1 MKKLLFGTYSLDIGG
16 IEKALVILVNKLQ
29 EKGYDIT
36 LVLEKKQGI
45 FLNEIDPKI
54 KIIEY
59 APSNSKNKIQRKII
73 NLIKRIKFT
82 LKYKNKYDFSASFA
96 TYSLPS
102 SFVARTASKNCYL
115 WGHADYLTL
124 FDGNAEEMKEF
135 FIERN
140 YDKFKKIIFV
150 SKEGK
155 DSFIKVFPKMNEK
168 TMVCNNLID
177 ADKILELSK
186 EKIPEDEGLN
196 KINLNMNFC
205 GLDLSKIPQQNLNDW
220 TVYIIP
226 ALYIISTFISMKITT
241 SMQKKSKKNDGVI
254 DITEKEE
261 KDSKEEEKN
270 EMEDMME
277 QSNKMMSWMM
287 PIMSVSISLVAPL
300 GLALYWLVNNILM
313 IGERLVLNKII
324 KD

>member
-1 MKKLLFGTYSLDIGG
+1 MFQFFANIFGYLLNFINNFVGNYGLSI
-16 IEKALVILVNKLQ
+16 ILF
-29 EKGYDIT
+29 T
-36 LVLEKKQGI
+36 VL
-45 FLNEIDPKI
+45 I
-54 KIIEY
+54 KIIMLPLSIKQQRTMKKSTEL
-59 APSNSKNKIQRKII
+59 NEKIKVLQ
-73 NLIKRIKFT
+73 F
-82 LKYKNKYDFSASFA
+82 KYKNDPEKLNREMMDLYKKENMSPFSGCLSTIAQFILLISIFYMVRCPL
-96 TYSLPS
+96 TYMEKINNDQINTYVQQLKDGGITVNQAYSEIDIIREL
-102 SFVARTASKNCYL
+102 
-115 WGHADYLTL
+115 DYL
-124 FDGNAEEMKEF
+124 
-135 FIERN
+135 
-140 YDKFKKIIFV
+140 
-150 SKEGK
+150 
-155 DSFIKVFPKMNEK
+155 
-168 TMVCNNLID
+168 
-177 ADKILELSK
+177 K
-186 EKIPEDEGLN
+186 EKMPEDEGLN

-254 DITEKEE
+254 DITEKDE

>member
-1 MKKLLFGTYSLDIGG
+1 MFHFFANIFGYLLNFINNFVGNYGLAI
-16 IEKALVILVNKLQ
+16 ILF
-29 EKGYDIT
+29 T
-36 LVLEKKQGI
+36 VL
-45 FLNEIDPKI
+45 I
-54 KIIEY
+54 KIIMLPLSIKQQRTMKKSTEL
-59 APSNSKNKIQRKII
+59 NEKIKVLQ
-73 NLIKRIKFT
+73 F
-82 LKYKNKYDFSASFA
+82 KYKNDPEKLNREMMDLYKKENMSPFSGCLSTIAQFILLISIFYMVRCPL
-96 TYSLPS
+96 TYMEKINNDQINTYVQQLKDGGITVNQAYSEIDIIREL
-102 SFVARTASKNCYL
+102 
-115 WGHADYLTL
+115 DYL
-124 FDGNAEEMKEF
+124 
-135 FIERN
+135 
-140 YDKFKKIIFV
+140 
-150 SKEGK
+150 
-155 DSFIKVFPKMNEK
+155 
-168 TMVCNNLID
+168 
-177 ADKILELSK
+177 K
-186 EKIPEDEGLN
+186 EKMPEDEGLN

>member
-1 MKKLLFGTYSLDIGG
+1 MFQFFANIFGYLLNFINNFVGNYGLAI
-16 IEKALVILVNKLQ
+16 ILF
-29 EKGYDIT
+29 T
-36 LVLEKKQGI
+36 VL
-45 FLNEIDPKI
+45 I
-54 KIIEY
+54 KIIMLPLSIKQQRTMKKSTEL
-59 APSNSKNKIQRKII
+59 NEKIKVLQ
-73 NLIKRIKFT
+73 F
-82 LKYKNKYDFSASFA
+82 KYKNDPEKLNREMMDLYKKENMSPFRGCLSTIAQFILLISIFYMVRCPL
-96 TYSLPS
+96 TYMEKINNDQINTYVQQLKDGGITVNQAYSEIDIIREL
-102 SFVARTASKNCYL
+102 
-115 WGHADYLTL
+115 DYL
-124 FDGNAEEMKEF
+124 
-135 FIERN
+135 
-140 YDKFKKIIFV
+140 
-150 SKEGK
+150 
-155 DSFIKVFPKMNEK
+155 
-168 TMVCNNLID
+168 
-177 ADKILELSK
+177 K
-186 EKIPEDEGLN
+186 EKMPEDEGLN